1 VSAMQLQEGMP
12 CQPCSRAHHSKSPVG
27 ITCWRELETG
37 MEFPLHHLNH
47 RRHLRGDH
55 KLRST
60 YGERMLQLMSQLGC
74 AAPSQVGKVL
84 DMGCATGLSS
94 LALRELFPAAH
105 ITGVDLSP
113 HFLAVAGY
121 EQQKRC
127 VGAGCLPVRMNASV
141 PLQPDSPR
149 GGAC

>member
-1 VSAMQLQEGMP
+1 MGLVPQPSLHQLCICPQVPGFSSP
-12 CQPCSRAHHSKSPVG
+12 CAASCILQSNSP
-27 ITCWRELETG
+27 
-37 MEFPLHHLNH
+37 PLHRFNQSFNH
-47 RRHLRGDH
+47 CHHHRGDH

-74 AAPSQVGKVL
+74 AAPGQVGKVL

-113 HFLAVAGY
+113 HFLAVADY
-121 EQQKRC
+121 EQQKR
-127 VGAGCLPVRMNASV
+127 
-141 PLQPDSPR
+141 
-149 GGAC
+149 